1 MRFGVFWRTLKFDL
15 KEAGNIINS
24 AALLHNFIL
33 EERMMD
39 NINSQHRK
47 FNDEDI
53 FRTFS
58 TTIMNYLDESM
69 EVGAHT
75 PRDEAPLATVSDN
88 NEPAPTRR
96 HSQQKLNNKAAG
108 KRLRDWKE
116 VVPIL
121 TGWYGC
127 SSCCIGIGCHVWLTI
142 GNVVAINK
150 RNNDYTMHTE

>member
-69 EVGAHT
+69 EVGAHP

-88 NEPAPTRR
+88 NEPAPTGR

-108 KRLRDWKE
+108 KRLRDVMRASLALK
-116 VVPIL
+116 
-121 TGWYGC
+121 GK
-127 SSCCIGIGCHVWLTI
+127 
-142 GNVVAINK
+142 K
-150 RNNDYTMHTE
+150 RPKQQGFKTNSMGMVYM